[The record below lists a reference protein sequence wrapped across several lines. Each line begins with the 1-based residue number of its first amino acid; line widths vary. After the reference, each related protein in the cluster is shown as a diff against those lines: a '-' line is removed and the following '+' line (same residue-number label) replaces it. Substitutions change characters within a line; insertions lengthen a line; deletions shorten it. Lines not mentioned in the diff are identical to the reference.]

1 VRLVYGHLLSAL
13 PRLVLESTAL
23 LVAFFGILLF
33 VAGQKLLY
41 LDLLRGLKA
50 SPVAKEETVASV

>member
-1 VRLVYGHLLSAL
+1 L